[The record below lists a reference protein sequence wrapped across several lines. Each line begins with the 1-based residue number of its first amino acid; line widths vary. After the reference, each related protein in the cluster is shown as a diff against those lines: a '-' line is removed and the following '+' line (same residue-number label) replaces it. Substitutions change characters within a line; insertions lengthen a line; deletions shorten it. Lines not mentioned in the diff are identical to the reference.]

1 MSENKISEN
10 RDKPTLEESFARIET
25 ILEQMDKPETSLE
38 EAFGLYQ
45 QGVGELKTCNV
56 ILDEVA
62 KKMQILN
69 ADGELEEL

>member
-1 MSENKISEN
+1 MSEKKE
-10 RDKPTLEESFARIET
+10 KPTLEESFDRIEA
-25 ILEQMDKPETSLE
+25 ILEQMENPDTSLE

-45 QGVGELKTCNV
+45 KGVGELKTCNV
-56 ILDEVA
+56 ILDEVE

>member
-1 MSENKISEN
+1 MSEKKG
-10 RDKPTLEESFARIET
+10 KPTLEECFAKIES
-25 ILEQMDKPETSLE
+25 ILAQMEDQETSLE

-45 QGVGELKTCNV
+45 AGVGELKTCNV
-56 ILDEVA
+56 ILDEVE

>member
-1 MSENKISEN
+1 MSEKKK
-10 RDKPTLEESFARIET
+10 DKPTLEESFARIES
-25 ILEQMDKPETSLE
+25 ILEQMEKPETSLE

-45 QGVGELKTCNV
+45 KGVGELKTCNV
-56 ILDEVA
+56 ILDEVE

>member
-1 MSENKISEN
+1 MSEKK
-10 RDKPTLEESFARIET
+10 DKPTLEESFARIES
-25 ILEQMDKPETSLE
+25 ILEQMEKPETSLE

-45 QGVGELKTCNV
+45 KGVGELKTCNV
-56 ILDEVA
+56 ILDEVE